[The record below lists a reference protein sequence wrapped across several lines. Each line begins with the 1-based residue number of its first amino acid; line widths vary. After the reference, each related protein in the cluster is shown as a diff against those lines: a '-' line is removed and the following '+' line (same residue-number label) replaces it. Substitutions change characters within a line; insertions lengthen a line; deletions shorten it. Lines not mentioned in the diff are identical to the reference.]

1 MDGHMSL
8 PSVSPCCSSL
18 QGCKPDAIV
27 YNAIID
33 ALWETGVS
41 WAQVKALHLYK
52 AAVKQGYFHRDQ
64 PRHGGHG
71 GNNGHRAE
79 VNLHA
84 LTAGVAMLSLYCWV
98 NDLK

>member
-1 MDGHMSL
+1 M
-8 PSVSPCCSSL
+8 
-18 QGCKPDAIV
+18 

-33 ALWETGVS
+33 TLWETGVS

-52 AAVKQGYFHRDQ
+52 AAVKQGFFHRDQ
-64 PRHGGHG
+64 PRHGHGLGNGGHAA
-71 GNNGHRAE
+71 AE

-98 NDLK
+98 SDLK